1 MGIGVPSRAAK
12 VYETSAKLPDFI
24 MQPQQGSIK
33 GDKSTF
39 PEGQINPYLG
49 LIESL
54 AGEVITNYARG
65 ARVLDAGAR
74 APRIS
79 RWVARV
85 SPYPLTQW
93 LGPDEALPR
102 EVDNLKIEHAD
113 HSFDMVYSMWT
124 FSQFGQNEQ
133 ESRIMAA
140 SFVEECD
147 RVLRPGGYL
156 LMHARNAVSLRG
168 AWARTGR
175 QLISFPFG
183 RDKREYERW
192 DSLSQ
197 FVRLLPPN
205 LELVDG
211 HGLGVLTLNAQ
222 LLQVPI
228 LGRITRALEWKLRDS
243 RGLRHLAGDMLCVM
257 RRVPEPQDLP
267 TSPSAL
273 A

>member
-1 MGIGVPSRAAK
+1 
-12 VYETSAKLPDFI
+12 

-33 GDKSTF
+33 GDNSTT
-39 PEGQINPYLG
+39 PEGQNNPYLG

-79 RWVARV
+79 RWVNRV
-85 SPYPLTQW
+85 SPYPVTQW
-93 LGPDEALPR
+93 LGPEQALPSQ
-102 EVDNLKIEHAD
+102 EEEMAIEHPD
-113 HSFDMVYSMWT
+113 RSFDMIYSMWT
-124 FSQFGQNEQ
+124 FSQFGQSEQ
-133 ESRIMAA
+133 ESRKMAA
-140 SFVEECD
+140 SFIEECT

-156 LMHARNAVSLRG
+156 LIHARNAVSLRG

-205 LELVDG
+205 LDLVDG

-222 LLQVPI
+222 LLKVPI
-228 LGRITRALEWKLRDS
+228 LGRIGRALEWKLRDS
-243 RGLRHLAGDMLCVM
+243 RALRHLAGDMLCVM

-267 TSPSAL
+267 TSPSDL